1 MSNNYVFA
9 IFYLSII
16 SVGLFGSLFTNHLN
30 SNGNAVPDDNLNGQ
44 AIFSADAEADK
55 QVTSVFTS
63 TNYTWMNF
71 TFTWGPDTQ
80 RIIQGEFQLKICMRW
95 NNDNNRITKII
106 ITANDDDYNA
116 GDYVGL
122 VFDTNKNG
130 YIDSNDI
137 SRGLF
142 ANNMTQPSFLM
153 ENGFL
158 AFAECIPTQ
167 GPQVVSFDPD
177 NGYVFTIPPVNPVNL
192 WFPMESMNIG
202 SNNPLH
208 ICFYDRDLG
217 SVFIRFLFYI
227 PEGSQ

>member
-1 MSNNYVFA
+1 MKNDYIFA

-16 SVGLFGSLFTNHLN
+16 SVSLFGSLCSYNSN
-30 SNGNAVPDDNLNGQ
+30 SNGNSPSDNDYN
-44 AIFSADAEADK
+44 K
-55 QVTSVFTS
+55 QTIFTS
-63 TNYTWMNF
+63 EDDTNVQEISTSTSANSRWMNF

-95 NNDNNRITKII
+95 NNYNNRITKII

-130 YIDSNDI
+130 HIDSNDI
-137 SRGLF
+137 SRGLY

-158 AFAECIPTQ
+158 CFAQCIPTQ

-177 NGYVFTIPPVNPVNL
+177 KGYVFTIPPVNPVNL

-217 SVFIRFLFYI
+217 RVFIRFLFYI
-227 PEGSQ
+227 PEGS